1 MDGQFYSPGKW
12 KNIRFGFSIFEFT
25 IQHVDSPV
33 KGVYP
38 PF

>member
-1 MDGQFYSPGKW
+1 MANFIPQESE
-12 KNIRFGFSIFEFT
+12 KNIRFGFGIFEFT